1 MNDKR
6 LSLNEA
12 KAAAD
17 IQTLDDLSKFVS
29 GKLEGSASFINKGDS
44 ADRELAMRF
53 IAAPQVGNAKLYGS
67 SEIEE
72 MAKTVNEYIKST
84 KSEWNNI
91 IKEIRDSRMAVN
103 TEVAQIAKMID
114 SLDRSKERADAI
126 VESLDR
132 LKACLA
138 DPVLKGV
145 LK

>member
-1 MNDKR
+1 MSEQRIPLKD
-6 LSLNEA
+6 A
-12 KAAAD
+12 KAAAE
-17 IQTLDDLSKFVS
+17 IQTLDDLSRFVS
-29 GKLEGSASFINKGDS
+29 GKLESNPSYINNGDS
-44 ADRELAMRF
+44 VDRELAMRF

-67 SEIEE
+67 GEIEE

-103 TEVAQIAKMID
+103 TEVSQIAKMID

-126 VESLDR
+126 VESLNK
-132 LKACLA
+132 LKACLD